1 LPRSREVSATHEREE
16 KLNEVANGRDTA
28 PRAEVKTQV
37 VAKKEAG
44 IVTLIIDIAG
54 IYASL

>member
-1 LPRSREVSATHEREE
+1 MEE
-16 KLNEVANGRDTA
+16 KLSEVANGRDTA
-28 PRAEVKTQV
+28 PRAEIKTPL

-44 IVTLIIDIAG
+44 IVTLIIDVAG